1 MEVMMPKAKVQQL
14 SFIKQLESLPIGKI
28 ISVPIS
34 ESEIGGELLNIL
46 SKGLYTNPLDAI
58 REYVQNSI
66 DAGAKEVTIHVTG
79 NSVNI
84 LDRGSGM
91 NQNDL
96 LAAREFGVSKKNIE
110 DNVGFR
116 GIGIYS
122 GFDLCERLVILT
134 KKKGEKV
141 EHSLEFRFKDMREI
155 LEAARKDP
163 KRPKVSLSNL
173 LGQHTFYHSESSSR
187 AKESYTIVQLLEVNE
202 EHIYQLSNVE
212 EMQHYILRNLPIRFS
227 QNFKYGQQIEQA
239 LNDNVQGYK
248 SARVIL
254 SIDNSTPII
263 VEKPGVSDVE
273 APRMSY
279 IHAPDGRAIAYYWAC
294 LTTTRS
300 KIKDAGFVYKIKGF
314 TIGDRNYLRHMITRL
329 YDWWTGEIYVLDT
342 NVVPTSARDD
352 FEASRAK
359 QQLSDAVS
367 EILSGSENQKSL
379 QKIALKAQEK
389 GRADEELEKFE
400 KILDKFQSEFDSGD
414 FDPFL
419 LYGQLELA
427 LKRFKPH
434 KNRATDQ
441 KLAKKLDKHA
451 KTLQQELRNPKPL
464 AERKREAVKSAYQG
478 TPSTKDNKEEED
490 NNEDANPSNQNDAE
504 SDNNQESFISIME
517 RLGWEINEETT
528 ELMEVVN
535 EVVSDVLGTDNDSY
549 RQILLNLE
557 EKLGE
562 ILQEG

>member
-1 MEVMMPKAKVQQL
+1 MARTKVQQL
-14 SFIKQLESLPIGKI
+14 SFIKQLESLPIGQV

-91 NQNDL
+91 NRSEL
-96 LAAREFGVSKKNIE
+96 MTAREFGVSNKNIE

-116 GIGIYS
+116 GIGLYS
-122 GFDLCERLVILT
+122 GFDLCERLIILT

-141 EHSLEFRFKDMREI
+141 EHYLEFRFKDMREI
-155 LEAARKDP
+155 LDSARKNSA
-163 KRPKVSLSNL
+163 RPKVSLSEL
-173 LGQHTFYHSESSSR
+173 LGSYTFYHSETSTR
-187 AKESYTIVQLLEVNE
+187 VKESYTIVQLLDVNE
-202 EHIYQLSNVE
+202 EHIYQLSNVD

-227 QNFKYGQQIEQA
+227 ERFKYGQQIEHA
-239 LNDNVQGYK
+239 LNDNVKGYK

-263 VEKPGVSDVE
+263 VEKPGTPDVE
-273 APRMSY
+273 PPRMGF

-294 LTTTRS
+294 LTTTRG
-300 KIKDAGFVYKIKGF
+300 KITDAGFVYKVKGF

-329 YDWWTGEIYVLDT
+329 YEWWTGEIYVLDT

-359 QQLSDAVS
+359 QQLNDAVG
-367 EILSGSENQKSL
+367 EILNGSQNQKSL
-379 QKIALKAQEK
+379 QKIALGAQEK
-389 GRADEELEKFE
+389 GRADEEVEKFE
-400 KILDKFQSEFDSGD
+400 KSMDKFLFEFDSGD

-434 KNRATDQ
+434 KNRATNQ
-441 KLAKKLDKHA
+441 KLVRRLDKQA
-451 KTLQQELRNPKPL
+451 KDLQQALKNPKPL
-464 AERKREAVKSAYQG
+464 AERKREAVKSAYQE
-478 TPSTKDNKEEED
+478 TTTRSEEKSNENEAQSSSSDNEQETASE
-490 NNEDANPSNQNDAE
+490 
-504 SDNNQESFISIME
+504 NNQESFVSIME
-517 RLGWEINEETT
+517 RLGWELSEETK
-528 ELMEVVN
+528 ELIEIVN
-535 EVVSDVLGTDNDSY
+535 DVVSDVLGTDNDSY
-549 RQILLNLE
+549 RQILLNLDD
-557 EKLGE
+557 KLGE